1 MGSGANWLYSHVC
14 LFLGIQKYFCSLG
27 NKCLVPSILFLDQPS
42 QVYFPTI
49 VDNNKDGFDPHKLK
63 EMEGDLK
70 NTDDDLKAVT
80 NLFDQILKFINDT
93 YKEIEIAPQVIISDH
108 ADNLELKQG
117 TFENYV
123 RRRWR
128 KNTDGLIDLSKLT
141 QSDLGTA
148 TY

>member
-1 MGSGANWLYSHVC
+1 
-14 LFLGIQKYFCSLG
+14 
-27 NKCLVPSILFLDQPS
+27 
-42 QVYFPTI
+42 
-49 VDNNKDGFDPHKLK
+49 
-63 EMEGDLK
+63 MEGDLK

-93 YKEIEIAPQVIISDH
+93 YKEFEIAPQVIISDH

-117 TFENYV
+117 TFEDYV